1 MFIILIIFIILIH
14 KHRKYKNLFP
24 SKTSIKDCIDKYLNT
39 LYTSQLQKKVGK
51 NLKDNGSLKELYITG
66 LQKFENTEKKKL
78 YKISKKLKLENVK
91 FVKTEGIEFNFPFTL
106 CNIIFLPSWKF
117 NGNVSSESL
126 ESTVMHEY
134 IHILQRRDQVKY
146 DKMYEQ
152 KFGNYIFQIKR
163 ENINF
168 DNISNSMI
176 INPDADPDNVWLIKQ
191 GNELYYVPYTYI
203 LTKNGVDVDT
213 DLAFKVEKVDNG
225 GDNGGDNGNDNG
237 DSQHHHYKILSD
249 YIHVSD
255 LDYSKEFRKG
265 VLLTDPNET
274 YVNDLGY

>member
-24 SKTSIKDCIDKYLNT
+24 SKTSIKECIDKYLNT

-51 NLKDNGSLKELYITG
+51 NLKDNGSLKELYITS
-66 LQKFENTEKKKL
+66 LQKFENSEKKKL

-126 ESTVMHEY
+126 ESTVIHEY

-152 KFGNYIFQIKR
+152 KFGKYIFQIKR
-163 ENINF
+163 ENVNF
-168 DNISNSMI
+168 DNIQEHMI
-176 INPDADPDNVWLIKQ
+176 INPDADPNSVWLIKQ
-191 GNELYYVPYTYI
+191 GNELYYVPYI
-203 LTKNGVDVDT
+203 LSKNGVET
-213 DLAFKVEKVDNG
+213 DLAFRVEKVDGGGIGG
-225 GDNGGDNGNDNG
+225 GDDVDNYT
-237 DSQHHHYKILSD
+237 YKLLSD
-249 YIHVSD
+249 YIPVSN
-255 LDYSKEFRKG
+255 LEYSKKFGRG

-274 YVNDLGY
+274 HVNDLGY